1 VRDGDLYGRKRDLG
15 VDAVPAF
22 LLLGVIWAAVLL
34 PPWLQSRREARPN
47 ASMVTFRRQLWSL
60 ARTSPGYRPMYTDA
74 FGGFD
79 DDADDY
85 ADDMADECYDGDDDG
100 GAAAL
105 AGGGGRLRYGDE
117 LARRRVRGSTGSGSG
132 HAPASPRA
140 AAAEGSYRRRRHILS
155 GLTVLAIASVA
166 PAVLLGG
173 AGWIGLAVAGGLL
186 LTYLALLVRRQRRL
200 AERLR
205 KVRYLAPIRAPR
217 PAVVVLG
224 TGTGR

>member
-1 VRDGDLYGRKRDLG
+1 

-47 ASMVTFRRQLWSL
+47 ASMLTFRRQLWSL

-74 FGGFD
+74 FPGYD
-79 DDADDY
+79 DDYADDRADSY
-85 ADDMADECYDGDDDG
+85 ADDMADESYAGDDG
-100 GAAAL
+100 GAAGP
-105 AGGGGRLRYGDE
+105 AGGRGGLSYGDE
-117 LARRRVRGSTGSGSG
+117 LARRRARGSTGPGSG
-132 HAPASPRA
+132 HAPATRRVPA
-140 AAAEGSYRRRRHILS
+140 AGGSYRRRRHILS

-200 AERLR
+200 AERLQ
-205 KVRYLAPIRAPR
+205 KVHYLAPIRAPR

>member
-1 VRDGDLYGRKRDLG
+1 M
-15 VDAVPAF
+15 DAVPAF

-47 ASMVTFRRQLWSL
+47 ASMLTFRRQLWSL

-74 FGGFD
+74 FGGYD
-79 DDADDY
+79 DDY
-85 ADDMADECYDGDDDG
+85 ADDRADDRADYMADESYAGDHDAE
-100 GAAAL
+100 AAGP
-105 AGGGGRLRYGDE
+105 AGGRGRLRYGDE

-132 HAPASPRA
+132 DAPAPPQA
-140 AAAEGSYRRRRHILS
+140 AAAGGSYRRRRHILG

-186 LTYLALLVRRQRRL
+186 LTYLVLLVRRRRRL
-200 AERLR
+200 AERLQ

>member
-1 VRDGDLYGRKRDLG
+1 
-15 VDAVPAF
+15 VDAVPVF

-34 PPWLQSRREARPN
+34 PPWLQSRRDARPT

-60 ARTSPGYRPMYTDA
+60 ARTSPGYRPVYTDA
-74 FGGFD
+74 FSGYD
-79 DDADDY
+79 DEYTGDA
-85 ADDMADECYDGDDDG
+85 ADESYDGDDDG
-100 GAAAL
+100 GAAGL
-105 AGGGGRLRYGDE
+105 ARGGRHPHGDE
-117 LARRRVRGSTGSGSG
+117 LARRRAPGPTGSGSG
-132 HAPASPRA
+132 HAPVSPRA
-140 AAAEGSYRRRRHILS
+140 AVAGGSYRRRRHILT
-155 GLTVLAIASVA
+155 GLAALAVGSVA

-200 AERLR
+200 AERLQ
-205 KVRYLAPIRAPR
+205 KVRHLAPIRAPR

>member
-1 VRDGDLYGRKRDLG
+1 M
-15 VDAVPAF
+15 DAVPAF

-34 PPWLQSRREARPN
+34 PPWLQSRREARPT

-60 ARTSPGYRPMYTDA
+60 ARTSPGYRPVYTDA
-74 FGGFD
+74 FSGYED
-79 DDADDY
+79 DEYPGDLADRS
-85 ADDMADECYDGDDDG
+85 YDGDDDG
-100 GAAAL
+100 GAAGV
-105 AGGGGRLRYGDE
+105 AGIGRLPDGDG
-117 LARRRVRGSTGSGSG
+117 LARRRAPGSTGSGRG
-132 HAPASPRA
+132 PVSPRVA
-140 AAAEGSYRRRRHILS
+140 AGGSYRRRRHILT
-155 GLTVLAIASVA
+155 GLTVLAIGSVA

-173 AGWIGLAVAGGLL
+173 AGWIALAAAGGLL

>member
-1 VRDGDLYGRKRDLG
+1 

-34 PPWLQSRREARPN
+34 PPWLQSRREARPT

-60 ARTSPGYRPMYTDA
+60 ARTSPGYRPVYADA
-74 FGGFD
+74 FSGYED
-79 DDADDY
+79 DGY
-85 ADDMADECYDGDDDG
+85 AGDLLDELGDELSDKVDDG
-100 GAAAL
+100 GNDEGAM
-105 AGGGGRLRYGDE
+105 DE
-117 LARRRVRGSTGSGSG
+117 LARRRPAVSRRSALAS
-132 HAPASPRA
+132 APPRA
-140 AAAEGSYRRRRHILS
+140 AGTGGSYRRRRHILAA
-155 GLTVLAIASVA
+155 LTVLAVGSVA

-173 AGWIGLAVAGGLL
+173 AGWVGAGAAGGLL
-186 LTYLALLVRRQRRL
+186 LTYLALLVRRRRRL
-200 AERLR
+200 AERLQ

>member
-1 VRDGDLYGRKRDLG
+1 

-47 ASMVTFRRQLWSL
+47 ASMLTFRRQLWSL
-60 ARTSPGYRPMYTDA
+60 ARTSPGYRPMYTDE
-74 FGGFD
+74 FGYD
-79 DDADDY
+79 DDY
-85 ADDMADECYDGDDDG
+85 ADDLADVAGESYAGNDDG
-100 GAAAL
+100 GAAGL
-105 AGGGGRLRYGDE
+105 AGARGRLSYGDE
-117 LARRRVRGSTGSGSG
+117 LARRRARGSTGSGPG
-132 HAPASPRA
+132 HPPASPGA
-140 AAAEGSYRRRRHILS
+140 AAAGGSYRRRRHILS
-155 GLTVLAIASVA
+155 GLTVLAIGSVA

-186 LTYLALLVRRQRRL
+186 LTYLALLVRRQRRV
-200 AERLR
+200 AERLQ

>member
-1 VRDGDLYGRKRDLG
+1 

-34 PPWLQSRREARPN
+34 PPWLQSRRQARPT

-60 ARTSPGYRPMYTDA
+60 ARTSPGYGPVYTDS
-74 FGGFD
+74 FGAYEE
-79 DDADDY
+79 DDAGDLVGDLTDDV
-85 ADDMADECYDGDDDG
+85 DG
-100 GAAAL
+100 GGDNR
-105 AGGGGRLRYGDE
+105 AGGPGRHSDGDE
-117 LARRRVRGSTGSGSG
+117 LARRRPPVALASSQEP
-132 HAPASPRA
+132 APRRTLRVA
-140 AAAEGSYRRRRHILS
+140 GSYRRRRHILA
-155 GLTVLAIASVA
+155 GLAVFAAGSVA

-173 AGWIGLAVAGGLL
+173 AWWIGPAAVGGLL

-200 AERLR
+200 TEQLR

-224 TGTGR
+224 TGTAR

>member
-1 VRDGDLYGRKRDLG
+1 
-15 VDAVPAF
+15 

-34 PPWLQSRREARPN
+34 PPWLQSRRDARPN
-47 ASMVTFRRQLWSL
+47 ASMLAFRRQLWSL

-74 FGGFD
+74 FGGYD
-79 DDADDY
+79 DDRAGDR
-85 ADDMADECYDGDDDG
+85 ADDMADESYAGG
-100 GAAAL
+100 HEAGAAGP
-105 AGGGGRLRYGDE
+105 AGSSGQLRYGDE
-117 LARRRVRGSTGSGSG
+117 LARRRARGSTRSGSG
-132 HAPASPRA
+132 NSPASSRA
-140 AAAEGSYRRRRHILS
+140 AAAGGSYRRRRHILG
-155 GLTVLAIASVA
+155 GLTVLAMASVA

-186 LTYLALLVRRQRRL
+186 LTYLVLLVRRRRRL
-200 AERLR
+200 GERLQ

>member
-1 VRDGDLYGRKRDLG
+1 M
-15 VDAVPAF
+15 PAF

-47 ASMVTFRRQLWSL
+47 ASMLTFRRQLWSL

-74 FGGFD
+74 FGGYD
-79 DDADDY
+79 DGYADDG
-85 ADDMADECYDGDDDG
+85 ADDGVDDGVDDMADESYAGDHDA
-100 GAAAL
+100 GAA
-105 AGGGGRLRYGDE
+105 GGSGQLRYGDE
-117 LARRRVRGSTGSGSG
+117 LARRRRRGSTGSGSG

-140 AAAEGSYRRRRHILS
+140 AAAGGSYRRRRHILG
-155 GLTVLAIASVA
+155 GLTVLAMASVA

-186 LTYLALLVRRQRRL
+186 LTYLVLLVRRRHRL
-200 AERLR
+200 AERLQ

>member
-1 VRDGDLYGRKRDLG
+1 

-34 PPWLQSRREARPN
+34 PPWLQSRRDARPN
-47 ASMVTFRRQLWSL
+47 ASMLTFRRQLWSL

-74 FGGFD
+74 FAGYD
-79 DDADDY
+79 DDYAGEHADDY
-85 ADDMADECYDGDDDG
+85 VDDMADQSYASDDDG
-100 GAAAL
+100 GPAGP
-105 AGGGGRLRYGDE
+105 AGGRGRLSYGDE
-117 LARRRVRGSTGSGSG
+117 LARRRTRGSTGTGSG
-132 HAPASPRA
+132 HAPATPRA
-140 AAAEGSYRRRRHILS
+140 AAAGGSYRRRRHILS

-186 LTYLALLVRRQRRL
+186 LTYLVLLVRRRRRL
-200 AERLR
+200 AERLQ

>member
-1 VRDGDLYGRKRDLG
+1 

-47 ASMVTFRRQLWSL
+47 ASMLTFRRQLWSL

-74 FGGFD
+74 FTGYDG
-79 DDADDY
+79 DDY
-85 ADDMADECYDGDDDG
+85 ADDMADQSYAGDDDG
-100 GAAAL
+100 GAAGP
-105 AGGGGRLRYGDE
+105 AGGRGRLSYGDE
-117 LARRRVRGSTGSGSG
+117 LARRRAHRSTGPGSG
-132 HAPASPRA
+132 HAPATPRA
-140 AAAEGSYRRRRHILS
+140 AAAGGSYRRRRHILS
-155 GLTVLAIASVA
+155 GLTVLAMVSVA

-200 AERLR
+200 AERLQ